1 MEPAD
6 QSHLKPKLEKA
17 KDATAVEFLPDAD
30 AIERTPLPWVLRA
43 TTHVLALAFFAFI
56 VWATFSEVER
66 IVVAQG
72 RLVNPLPNIVVQ
84 PLETSIIQK
93 IHVRVGQIV
102 KKGEILATLDPTF
115 AQADEAQLR
124 TRLQSLDTQTRG
136 LNAELLAPVTPSKA
150 RANEKTKG
158 KSKEKEPEKDSD
170 ANLQAQLSAER
181 QANYSAQLNKLEQNI
196 ARVKATMD
204 TNRRDQQVMVQ
215 RMKSL
220 VELEAMQETLM
231 AQNFGARMQLLE
243 ARDRRL
249 GAEREM
255 EMARSKEIEL
265 RSELSTLEAEKI
277 AFMRSWRQKT
287 MEELLNTARDRDGIK
302 EQLQKADKRKQ
313 LVSLVSPVDAVVLDM
328 AKLSEGSVVQG
339 AEQMFTL
346 VPLGAELEAEVRI
359 DSMDIGYIK
368 TSDATHLKLDAF
380 PFQKHGALEGHIRT
394 ISEDAFRRDAAG
406 NSGGLD
412 AYYLSRIRFSGSNLR
427 NMNEKMRLLP
437 GMTLSAE
444 IVVGKRSVMS
454 YLLWPLTKAMNE
466 SIREP

>member
-6 QSHLKPKLEKA
+6 QSHLRPKLEKA
-17 KDATAVEFLPDAD
+17 KGATAVEFLPDAD
-30 AIERTPLPWVLRA
+30 AIERTPLPWVLRV
-43 TTHVLALAFFAFI
+43 TTHTLALAFLAF
-56 VWATFSEVER
+56 VLWATFSEVER

-136 LNAELLAPVTPSKA
+136 LNAELLVPGTPSKA
-150 RANEKTKG
+150 RPNDKTKA
-158 KSKEKEPEKDSD
+158 KSKEKEPEKDTD

-204 TNRRDQQVMVQ
+204 TNRRDQQVMGQ

-265 RSELSTLEAEKI
+265 RSELSTLEAEKV

-302 EQLQKADKRKQ
+302 EQLQKADKRRQ

-394 ISEDAFRRDAAG
+394 ISEDAFRRDATG

-412 AYYLSRIRFSGSNLR
+412 AYYLSRISFKGSALR

-454 YLLWPLTKAMNE
+454 YLLWPLTKAMSE

>member
-6 QSHLKPKLEKA
+6 KSHLKPKLA
-17 KDATAVEFLPDAD
+17 KGKEATAVEFLPDAD
-30 AIERTPLPWVLRA
+30 AIERTPLPWVLRS
-43 TTHVLALAFFAFI
+43 TTHVLAFAFLVFI
-56 VWATFSEVER
+56 LWASFSEVER

-102 KKGEILATLDPTF
+102 KKGEVLATLDPTF

-136 LNAELLAPVTPSKA
+136 LNAELQGHTPPIKVPP
-150 RANEKTKG
+150 KG
-158 KSKEKEPEKDSD
+158 KGKEKPKEKVKAKD
-170 ANLQAQLSAER
+170 ADFDLQAQLSTER
-181 QANYSAQLNKLEQNI
+181 QANYTAQLYKQEQNI

-204 TNRRDQQVMVQ
+204 TNRRDQNVMAQ

-220 VELEAMQETLM
+220 IELEAMQESLM

-249 GAEREM
+249 AAEREM
-255 EMARSKEIEL
+255 ELARNKETEL
-265 RSELSTLEAEKI
+265 KSELATLEAEKL
-277 AFMRSWRQKT
+277 AFIRSWRQKT
-287 MEELLNTARDRDGIK
+287 MEDLLSTVRDRDGIN

-313 LVSLVSPVDAVVLDM
+313 MVSLVSPVDAVVLDM

-346 VPLGAELEAEVRI
+346 VPLGTELEAEVRI
-359 DSMDIGYIK
+359 DSLDIGYIK
-368 TSDATHLKLDAF
+368 TGDITHLKLDAF
-380 PFQKHGALEGHIRT
+380 PFQKHGALEGNIRT
-394 ISEDAFRRDAAG
+394 ISEDAFRRDASGPA
-406 NSGGLD
+406 GGLD
-412 AYYLSRIRFSGSNLR
+412 AYYSSRISFKGSALR

-437 GMTLSAE
+437 GMTLNAE

-454 YLLWPLTKAMNE
+454 YLLWPLTKAMSE